1 MKLVDT
7 SAWIEFLRKKGDPA
21 IKQAVARLI
30 DADLAAWTCPV
41 RFELLSGARPGERAD
56 VEQVLGYCRHI
67 PFECEDWREAA
78 AIERQLRSRGLTI
91 PRNDLFVAAA
101 AIRAAIPV
109 ICRDAHFDA
118 IRRVLGAR
126 VQVEQVGAMS

>member
-56 VEQVLGYCRHI
+56 VEQVLG
-67 PFECEDWREAA
+67 
-78 AIERQLRSRGLTI
+78 
-91 PRNDLFVAAA
+91 
-101 AIRAAIPV
+101 
-109 ICRDAHFDA
+109 
-118 IRRVLGAR
+118 
-126 VQVEQVGAMS
+126 